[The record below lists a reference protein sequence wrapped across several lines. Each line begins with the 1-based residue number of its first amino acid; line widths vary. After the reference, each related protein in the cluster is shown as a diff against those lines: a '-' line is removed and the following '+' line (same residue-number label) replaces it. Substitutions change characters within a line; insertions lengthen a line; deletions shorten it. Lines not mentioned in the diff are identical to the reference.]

1 MRQPFFMEKCFSTSV
16 SQKKTGEGDIGVYFV
31 LYTVLSATS
40 DVIPIEITENQRYQA
55 NVQ

>member
-1 MRQPFFMEKCFSTSV
+1 MRQPFFYGKVFFHQCESEE
-16 SQKKTGEGDIGVYFV
+16 TGEGDIGVYFV
-31 LYTVLSATS
+31 LYTALSATS